1 MTKLVYIIRTYNVVL
16 GYVLI
21 VINTAY
27 KENVYV
33 TEICRGMWA
42 YFIYTYKVT

>member
-1 MTKLVYIIRTYNVVL
+1 MTKLITAIYNVVL

-21 VINTAY
+21 VIMTAY

-33 TEICRGMWA
+33 TVEGYGLIL
-42 YFIYTYKVT
+42 YTHIR